1 LGFNLY
7 LLTFLP
13 TQVEE
18 NKSSA
23 MNGFVMKLTEDVMK
37 RNRSVLNWGNLHI
50 DEEREGSF
58 IWFSF
63 LSYVGEG

>member
-1 LGFNLY
+1 M
-7 LLTFLP
+7 P
-13 TQVEE
+13 TQVEG
-18 NKSSA
+18 NKFSA
-23 MNGFVMKLTEDVMK
+23 KNGFVMKLTEDVMK